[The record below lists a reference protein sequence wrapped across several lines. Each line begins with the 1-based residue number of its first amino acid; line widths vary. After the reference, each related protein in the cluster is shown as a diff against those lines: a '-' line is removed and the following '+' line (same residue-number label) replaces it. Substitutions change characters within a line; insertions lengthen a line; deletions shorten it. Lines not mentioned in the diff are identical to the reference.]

1 MCVRERACARATVCM
16 YAHTDASYVGGYM
29 LHCFII
35 TDEWQAQIYQ
45 WRCALGYLK
54 KRRKNRLEYTI
65 LTYMVEV
72 YSA

>member
-35 TDEWQAQIYQ
+35 TDE
-45 WRCALGYLK
+45 
-54 KRRKNRLEYTI
+54 
-65 LTYMVEV
+65 
-72 YSA
+72 